1 MHPLALRLSVL
12 AIILAATSKK
22 IGRIIPEPYLDEVF
36 HIPQAQAYCR
46 NAFDVWDPKL
56 TTPAGLYILSYPLR
70 FFDACSPQFLRGIN
84 AFGIA
89 YALPVVVYL
98 IWQTLHEEG
107 SALDGIASQ
116 VAMNVAL
123 FPVLYFFG
131 GLYYTDVWSTI
142 FVMAA
147 YLATLRMKPWVA
159 GVFAWISLW
168 FRQTNIVWVA
178 FMAGVYAVCRVAELE
193 EEHTGKSAAEE
204 QKKPDTKE
212 NENPGWLKEVKLHDP
227 NISGNIKSIDFV
239 RTPLSILVVALRYL
253 PSLLV
258 SMIPYILVLLSFVVF
273 LVSNN
278 FTIVLGDATAHQASI
293 HIPQLLYF
301 TAATTFFSFPLYLPL
316 VPRMIRR
323 LPSPI
328 TIILLAAMSYAVYYN
343 TVLHPYLMA
352 DNRHYAFYVFRK
364 LLLRFPPYSL
374 LVPAPAYLVAMYLQ
388 REALNV
394 TLSWAIF
401 YVAATTITLISA
413 PLVEPRYFII
423 AWTVWR
429 VHVKEMRMWVLL
441 MEAAWLVVVNAVTIY
456 LFLMKPFEWAHEPGV
471 LQRFM
476 W

>member
-22 IGRIIPEPYLDEVF
+22 IGRIIPEPYLVRIQALIGDCQIANGSFTLQDEVF

-227 NISGNIKSIDFV
+227 NISGNIKSIGKSLVDIKFDNSNKFIRLCSNSPLNPRRCTTISSFPPGLNDPLHS
-239 RTPLSILVVALRYL
+239 RTPLL
-253 PSLLV
+253 
-258 SMIPYILVLLSFVVF
+258 
-273 LVSNN
+273 
-278 FTIVLGDATAHQASI
+278 
-293 HIPQLLYF
+293 
-301 TAATTFFSFPLYLPL
+301 
-316 VPRMIRR
+316 RR
-323 LPSPI
+323 LPSQQQLHHRPRRCHSSPSLNPHSP
-328 TIILLAAMSYAVYYN
+328 TPLL
-343 TVLHPYLMA
+343 HR
-352 DNRHYAFYVFRK
+352 RHN
-364 LLLRFPPYSL
+364 LLLLPALPPSCSPDDPSPPLSHHYHLTRRYVLRCL
-374 LVPAPAYLVAMYLQ
+374 LQHRPPPIP
-388 REALNV
+388 N
-394 TLSWAIF
+394 
-401 YVAATTITLISA
+401 
-413 PLVEPRYFII
+413 
-423 AWTVWR
+423 
-429 VHVKEMRMWVLL
+429 
-441 MEAAWLVVVNAVTIY
+441 
-456 LFLMKPFEWAHEPGV
+456 G
-471 LQRFM
+471 
-476 W
+476 